1 MAIFSPDAR
10 IASSAGSV
18 TALRTGASFVEVPP
32 K

>member
-10 IASSAGSV
+10 IASSEGKV
-18 TALRTGASFVEVPP
+18 TALRAGASFVGVPP